1 MKVLLFLFTGEIIES
16 VHELQ
21 HLEVSQVTITE
32 FIKYMNIYLIN
43 LIKNF
48 NHIIKYRSNTPCDV
62 GSNSFLQNTDKE
74 KQKSEA
80 KHIGQKK
87 RKALSDLFKELT
99 QLGKE
104 TGSLT
109 ITYSVEKSKV

>member
-1 MKVLLFLFTGEIIES
+1 MWVQFLC
-16 VHELQ
+16 
-21 HLEVSQVTITE
+21 
-32 FIKYMNIYLIN
+32 Y
-43 LIKNF
+43 
-48 NHIIKYRSNTPCDV
+48 
-62 GSNSFLQNTDKE
+62 LQNTDKE

-109 ITYSVEKSKV
+109 IVDNVEKSKV

>member
-1 MKVLLFLFTGEIIES
+1 MVWVQFLC
-16 VHELQ
+16 
-21 HLEVSQVTITE
+21 
-32 FIKYMNIYLIN
+32 Y
-43 LIKNF
+43 
-48 NHIIKYRSNTPCDV
+48 
-62 GSNSFLQNTDKE
+62 LQNTDKE

-109 ITYSVEKSKV
+109 IVDNVEKSKV